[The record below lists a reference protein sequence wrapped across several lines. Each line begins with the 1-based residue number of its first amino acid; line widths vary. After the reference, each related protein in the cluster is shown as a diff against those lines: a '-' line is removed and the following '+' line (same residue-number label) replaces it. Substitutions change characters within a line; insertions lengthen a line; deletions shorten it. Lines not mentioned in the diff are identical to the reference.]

1 MTHIQ
6 FSTKAAWAN
15 ILLFSGALTLGGLLF
30 IMSPKHSISEGEKR
44 QLKLMPTF
52 SWSSVASGQY
62 LRQLDDYIADNF
74 IWRYTLTELS
84 GEVRAMRGWNHDDM
98 QVFSSVQKK
107 PQAMALASVA
117 KPTASDSSQ
126 AESVSSPVLALKV
139 SAQEGSPVVA
149 VGVKLSEIN
158 ETASGNVTI
167 VESSQAA
174 IEVAVPTTQL
184 AEANVTVP
192 VMQAVEAKPS
202 APTTQPIEAKVS
214 VLAVQPPPVAA
225 PAPAPTAAPAQAATQ
240 APTPAPAAL
249 PVQKPTSVSQ
259 LGTTASSVQAASA
272 SEDLYE
278 NVESIIIYRGRA
290 LQMFGGAPQMTQS
303 LAKAINRY
311 REELPPE
318 INIFF
323 MAVPIGSDFYLP
335 RKVNNGVMRE
345 KLAIDHIHTLL
356 DPGVKFV
363 SAYDRLAEHTDEYIQ
378 FNTDHHWTGLGGY
391 YAYTAFAEAAGFKPL
406 PLNKLVKGEIP
417 NFLGTLYQ
425 RTMAPALRNKIDTVE
440 YFKVPVNTEATYYPA
455 NSNTPVPLP
464 LYAEYA
470 RGGNAYGVFLGGDFP
485 LMRVVSDV
493 KNGKKIAVI
502 KDSYGNA
509 FVPYLAAH
517 YEEVFILDYRYFVG
531 NIKTLLEDNGIQNL
545 LFAHN
550 TFVVMGSYTAQRAI
564 GFLTAAPNATP
575 KIVNK

>member
-1 MTHIQ
+1 
-6 FSTKAAWAN
+6 
-15 ILLFSGALTLGGLLF
+15 
-30 IMSPKHSISEGEKR
+30 
-44 QLKLMPTF
+44 
-52 SWSSVASGQY
+52 V
-62 LRQLDDYIADNF
+62 
-74 IWRYTLTELS
+74 
-84 GEVRAMRGWNHDDM
+84 
-98 QVFSSVQKK
+98 
-107 PQAMALASVA
+107 
-117 KPTASDSSQ
+117 
-126 AESVSSPVLALKV
+126 
-139 SAQEGSPVVA
+139 
-149 VGVKLSEIN
+149 
-158 ETASGNVTI
+158 
-167 VESSQAA
+167 
-174 IEVAVPTTQL
+174 VPTQ
-184 AEANVTVP
+184 
-192 VMQAVEAKPS
+192 K
-202 APTTQPIEAKVS
+202 
-214 VLAVQPPPVAA
+214 
-225 PAPAPTAAPAQAATQ
+225 PAPAPQPAKT
-240 APTPAPAAL
+240 
-249 PVQKPTSVSQ
+249 TS
-259 LGTTASSVQAASA
+259 GVQAAPA

-290 LQMFGGAPQMTQS
+290 LQMFGGPPQMTQS

-311 REELPPE
+311 RDELPPE

-391 YAYTAFAEAAGFKPL
+391 YAYTAFADAAGFKPL
-406 PLNKLVKGEIP
+406 ALGELVKGEIP

-440 YFKVPVNTEATYYPA
+440 YFKVPVKTEATYYPA

-550 TFVVMGSYTAQRAI
+550 TYVVMGSYTAQRAI
-564 GFLTAAPNATP
+564 GFLTAAPSATP
-575 KIVNK
+575 KILDK

>member
-1 MTHIQ
+1 MTHLQ
-6 FSTKAAWAN
+6 FSIKAAWAN
-15 ILLFSGALTLGGLLF
+15 ILLFSGILTVGGLLF
-30 IMSPKHSISEGEKR
+30 ILSPKHSISEGEKR
-44 QLKLMPTF
+44 QLKVMPSF
-52 SWSSVASGQY
+52 SWSSLASGQY
-62 LRQLDDYIADNF
+62 LRQIDDYVADNF
-74 IWRYTLTELS
+74 MWRYTLTELA
-84 GEVRAMRGWNHDDM
+84 GDVRALRGWNHDNV
-98 QVFSSVQKK
+98 QIFSSVQKK
-107 PQAMALASVA
+107 PQTTALAALVKHTVHDASQ
-117 KPTASDSSQ
+117 PTLIVEQTGTTKVSEITTEQAISLSDS
-126 AESVSSPVLALKV
+126 
-139 SAQEGSPVVA
+139 
-149 VGVKLSEIN
+149 
-158 ETASGNVTI
+158 AS
-167 VESSQAA
+167 
-174 IEVAVPTTQL
+174 
-184 AEANVTVP
+184 
-192 VMQAVEAKPS
+192 
-202 APTTQPIEAKVS
+202 
-214 VLAVQPPPVAA
+214 AA
-225 PAPAPTAAPAQAATQ
+225 PNIASVDLSRSEVSDGAVTKLIESAVTTSVVPPIQAQVITPAAQPVQAPAQ
-240 APTPAPAAL
+240 TPAPV
-249 PVQKPTSVSQ
+249 PVPVPTPTPTPTPTSTPTPTPSPAVAPQPVKVNTGAPVAQS
-259 LGTTASSVQAASA
+259 G
-272 SEDLYE
+272 EDLYE

-311 REELPPE
+311 RDELSPE

-363 SAYDRLAEHTDEYIQ
+363 TAYDRLSEHTDKYIQ

-391 YAYTAFAEAAGFKPL
+391 YAYTAFAEAAGFKAL
-406 PLNKLVKGEIP
+406 SLNELVKGEIP

-425 RTMAPALRNKIDTVE
+425 RTMAPALRNKVDTVE
-440 YFKVPVNTEATYYPA
+440 YFKVPFKTEATYYPA
-455 NSNTPVPLP
+455 HSNTPVPLP

-485 LMRVVSDV
+485 LMRVVSEV

-509 FVPYLAAH
+509 FVPYLASH

-550 TFVVMGSYTAQRAI
+550 TFVVMGNYTAQRAI
-564 GFLTAAPNATP
+564 GFLTAAPSATP
-575 KIVNK
+575 KITNK

>member
-6 FSTKAAWAN
+6 FSTKAAWVN
-15 ILLFSGALTLGGLLF
+15 ILLFSAALTLGGLLF
-30 IMSPKHSISEGEKR
+30 IVSPKHSISEGEKR
-44 QLKLMPTF
+44 QLKLMPSF
-52 SWSSVASGQY
+52 SWSSIASGQY

-74 IWRYTLTELS
+74 MWRYTLTELA
-84 GEVRAMRGWNHDDM
+84 GEVRALRGWSHDDM
-98 QVFSSVQKK
+98 QIFSSAQKK
-107 PQAMALASVA
+107 PQAMTLASVA
-117 KPTASDSSQ
+117 KQTVSDSSQ
-126 AESVSSPVLALKV
+126 AESASSPALTLKV
-139 SAQEGSPVVA
+139 SAQEGLPVGA
-149 VGVKLSEIN
+149 VGGKHSEIN
-158 ETASGNVTI
+158 ETASGNATI
-167 VESSQAA
+167 AESRHAEIDVS
-174 IEVAVPTTQL
+174 VPTMQL
-184 AEANVTVP
+184 GDANVTVP
-192 VMQAVEAKPS
+192 VMQAVEAKAS
-202 APTTQPIEAKVS
+202 APTTQLVEAKVS
-214 VLAVQPPPVAA
+214 ASAVQPPPVAA
-225 PAPAPTAAPAQAATQ
+225 PAPAPTPAPVALPIQK
-240 APTPAPAAL
+240 PTPAPQPA
-249 PVQKPTSVSQ
+249 
-259 LGTTASSVQAASA
+259 TTTSSVQATSA

-311 REELPPE
+311 REELSPE
-318 INIFF
+318 INLFF

-335 RKVNNGVMRE
+335 RKVNQGVMRE
-345 KLAIDHIHTLL
+345 KLAIDHIHTLF
-356 DPGVKFV
+356 DPGIKSVA
-363 SAYDRLAEHTDEYIQ
+363 AYDRLAEHTDEYIQ

-391 YAYTAFAEAAGFKPL
+391 YAYTAFADAAGFKPL
-406 PLNKLVKGEIP
+406 PLSELVKGEIP

-440 YFKVPVNTEATYYPA
+440 YFKVPVKTEATYYPA

-564 GFLTAAPNATP
+564 GFLTAAPSSTP
-575 KIVNK
+575 KILDK